1 MHSDCWIVATLLI
14 LVLYTSTRMF
24 SLDCPMLILVVYTST
39 QMFSLDCLHIALI
52 WLYCRQIAG
61 LMLLLVLYIGEAF
74 VLPGLPPDC
83 RLNAS

>member
-1 MHSDCWIVATLLI
+1 
-14 LVLYTSTRMF
+14 MF

-61 LMLLLVLYIGEAF
+61 LMLLLVLYIGETF
-74 VLPGLPPDC
+74 LPSGLPPDC
-83 RLNAS
+83 RVRKVEWMGKLITDSMAES